1 MGMSVSTGGGRRR
14 SASPEMNVTPLVDVV
29 LVLLIIFMVMTPMMA
44 KQFWLNLP
52 AKPKVEATPPPE
64 EEKGPGPVVVT
75 VTQQGQIRINK
86 DVVSDEEF
94 PKRLTR
100 VLAAKGD
107 RTIFFDAHNKAPF
120 WRASK
125 ALDMARGSGATTIAV
140 ATESITKD

>member
-1 MGMSVSTGGGRRR
+1 MGMSVSSGGRRGR
-14 SASPEMNVTPLVDVV
+14 VHPEMNVTPLVDVV

-52 AKPKVEATPPPE
+52 TKPKVEATPIPE
-64 EEKGPGPVVVT
+64 QNDGPGPVVVT

-86 DVVSDEEF
+86 DIVPDAEF
-94 PKRLTR
+94 IKRLTR

-120 WRASK
+120 GRASQ
-125 ALDMARGSGATTIAV
+125 ALDMARGAGATTIAV
-140 ATESITKD
+140 ATDSITKD